1 MHVTYY
7 TNLGIWNQK
16 RPDAY
21 KRITPTKKETN
32 NVPKCIEPWT
42 EPIKI
47 QEHT

>member
-21 KRITPTKKETN
+21 KRITPKKKTN

-47 QEHT
+47 QEHA